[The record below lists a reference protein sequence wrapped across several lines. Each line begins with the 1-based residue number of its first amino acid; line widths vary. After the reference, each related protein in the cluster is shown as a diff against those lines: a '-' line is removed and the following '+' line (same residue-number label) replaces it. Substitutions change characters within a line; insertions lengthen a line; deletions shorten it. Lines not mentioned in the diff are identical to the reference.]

1 MQTVPRQRGPL
12 AAARAGLQ
20 PERFHNTGRR
30 AGRKTLDRQPRS
42 GDVPVEQHATWGTG
56 VNMSR
61 KTLILHIGCQK
72 AGSTSIQMFL
82 QTNRKRLRRNRIAAL
97 ETFTIKHLVE
107 MNSNPL
113 SFLLLRPQ
121 DHDAKPLVTQERMN
135 RLGIQSKEE
144 LIDLQKGMKGK
155 LHQDV
160 KALEGECSKF
170 VISGEA
176 LSHLRVMD
184 IKRLRKLCGD
194 LFDEYKIVC
203 YLRRQDLYLISR
215 YSTELRLGS
224 VVEFDKYLN
233 RRCDLRHC
241 KYDEM
246 LGGWSSV
253 FGKEAMVPRI
263 FEKDKLQDGDV
274 VADFCKV
281 CEIDDPHK
289 YETVGTHN
297 RSLSALE
304 QLILRQVNEI
314 FAQDWD
320 RGAHVAIRDLMFDVT
335 AGGHSGRPHR
345 PAPGLSQT
353 IRDDHKDSNELL
365 RKAWFPDLP
374 SVFSEEVTASGRC
387 SPDEPRLTAADVEPL
402 LEKLRAYRGK
412 FDRHVPKLAMAM
424 ERVRDS
430 LGAGTGRRVRPV
442 RPHPTSDERLRWSA
456 PSLFGSL
463 FKYLLQLV
471 KR

>member
-1 MQTVPRQRGPL
+1 
-12 AAARAGLQ
+12 
-20 PERFHNTGRR
+20 
-30 AGRKTLDRQPRS
+30 
-42 GDVPVEQHATWGTG
+42 
-56 VNMSR
+56 MSR
-61 KTLILHIGCQK
+61 KTLILHIGWPK
-72 AGSTSIQMFL
+72 TGSTSIQMFL

-97 ETFTIKHLVE
+97 ETFASKRMVG
-107 MNSNPL
+107 MNSSIL

-121 DHDAKPLVTQERMN
+121 DHDAKPSITQERMN
-135 RLGIQSKEE
+135 FFGIQSKED
-144 LIDLQKGMKGK
+144 LIDIQKGMKDK
-155 LHQDV
+155 LHQEV

-170 VISGEA
+170 VISGEN
-176 LSHLRVMD
+176 LSRLRVVD

-203 YLRRQDLYLISR
+203 YLRRQDLYLISK
-215 YSTELRLGS
+215 YSTGLRLGS

-233 RRCDLRHC
+233 RRCNLRHC

-253 FGKEAMVPRI
+253 FGKETMVPRI

-304 QLILRQVNEI
+304 QLILRQANEI
-314 FAQDWD
+314 AAQDWD
-320 RGAHVAIRDLMFDVT
+320 RGAHMAIRDLMFDVT
-335 AGGHSGRPHR
+335 AGGHSGRPYR
-345 PAPGLSQT
+345 PAPGLSQA
-353 IRDDHKDSNELL
+353 IRDNYKDSNELL

-374 SVFSEEVTASGRC
+374 SVFSEEVTASGCC

-402 LEKLRAYRGK
+402 LEKLRTYRGR

-430 LGAGTGRRVRPV
+430 LDAGTGETREAGA
-442 RPHPTSDERLRWSA
+442 PTPD
-456 PSLFGSL
+456 
-463 FKYLLQLV
+463 